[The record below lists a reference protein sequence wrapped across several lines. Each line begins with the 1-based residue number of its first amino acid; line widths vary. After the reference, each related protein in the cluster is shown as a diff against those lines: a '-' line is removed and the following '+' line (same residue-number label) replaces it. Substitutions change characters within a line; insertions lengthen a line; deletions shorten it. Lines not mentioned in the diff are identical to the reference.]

1 VSKKFDFDDACM
13 AFTEEM
19 LSDAALCS
27 PDLGAIARGLSG
39 GLSGSTE
46 NVNLKG
52 GLIAAS

>member
-1 VSKKFDFDDACM
+1 M

>member
-1 VSKKFDFDDACM
+1 VSKKFDFDDARM

-27 PDLGAIARGLSG
+27 PDS